1 MESNK
6 KYWKGL
12 EEYKST
18 PDFVESNK
26 NEFAEPL
33 PIEDVLNEAGLSTV
47 TPRRDFLKALGFG
60 LGAVTLAACQTAPV
74 HKSIPYLI
82 KPEEVVPGIP
92 NYYVSS
98 FNGQSVLVKTREG
111 RPIKIEPNPNAG
123 VFNLGTDA
131 QTQASVLDLYDVS
144 KLKNPL
150 LKDSAGTLAD
160 SNWASIDQFV
170 KTELTKVQSSGKKI
184 RIVSSSISSPSTTA
198 VIADF
203 TAAYPATK
211 HVQYDAVS
219 YTGIIKANEN
229 SFAKPVV
236 PKYNFDKAD
245 LIVSFGAD
253 FLGTW
258 ISGEEFTSQ
267 YVSNRNHKSLKSGKM
282 SRHFQFE
289 AGMSLTGTNADTR
302 VPVKLSEE
310 GPALITL
317 YNEITG
323 AGLTGGGLPNNVTAD
338 KAVKLVAK
346 ELLQNKGKALVVSG
360 SNDISTQILV
370 NAINSAIGS
379 YGSTIDLDNPSK
391 RFSGNDAEFAELINE
406 MSRDEVGAVFF
417 LDSNPGY
424 DVANAKAFA
433 DGLEKVG
440 LKVSFSDRK
449 DETSTLCNVVAINHN
464 YLESWGDASAYEG
477 SYSIVQPTINPV
489 FNSRQA
495 EESLLNWSDA
505 PVKEYYQYVRNNW
518 ESKILPVVGK
528 SWKDVLQTGIFAATP
543 KAAGT
548 YTFGL
553 SLAAVIPSII
563 SNSKALVKE
572 GQVELQVYESIPM
585 RDGRHA
591 NNAFL
596 QELPDPVS
604 KVTWD
609 NYIALSPKFAEK
621 LGYKEFDVVSV
632 KDDKGYTIDLPVLIQ
647 PGQAQGTA
655 SIALGYGRTKAGKA
669 GDNVGKNAFPFVS
682 FSNGTIK
689 YATTVSLTGTGRTEE
704 LAQTQTHHSFEGRNI
719 IREATFTEYKK
730 NPAAGSGNDHAKHKS
745 YDLWDKYEKPGNNW
759 LMAIDLNACT
769 GCGACIVA
777 CNVENNIPVVG
788 KDEVRRRRE
797 MHWIRIDRYYSYN
810 VEDGGHEAEAEH
822 GEHSNGINA
831 VTKEKEIAH
840 LDNLDHV
847 SVVHQPML
855 CQHCD
860 HAPCETVCPVLATVH
875 SSDGLNSMAYNR
887 CVGTR
892 YCANN
897 CPYKV
902 RRFNWFNY
910 WNDSRFDNYLNNEF
924 TQLVLNPDVTARSR
938 GVMEKCSMCIQRIQ
952 GGKLQAKMEKR
963 PLKDGDIKM
972 ACQQACSANAIVFG
986 DGNDPN
992 SEVSKAL
999 RSERIYYVL
1008 EEINVQPGIG
1018 YMTKIRNTDTTV
1030 QA

>member
-12 EEYKST
+12 EEFKST
-18 PDFVESNK
+18 PEFVENNK

-60 LGAVTLAACQTAPV
+60 LGAVTLAACQPAPV
-74 HKSIPYLI
+74 HKSIPYLVR
-82 KPEEVVPGIP
+82 PEDVIPGIP

-123 VFNLGTDA
+123 VYSQGTNPQA
-131 QTQASVLDLYDVS
+131 QASVLDLYDIS
-144 KLKNPL
+144 KLKAPV
-150 LKDSAGTLAD
+150 LKNQDTTWSKVDEYVKAELA
-160 SNWASIDQFV
+160 
-170 KTELTKVQSSGKKI
+170 KVQASGKKI
-184 RIVSSSISSPSTTA
+184 RIVSSSVNSPSTLS

-203 TAAYPATK
+203 IKVYPNTA
-211 HVQYDAVS
+211 HIQYDPVS

-229 SFAKPVV
+229 SFGKAVL

-267 YVSNRNHKSLKSGKM
+267 YVSNRNNTSLAKGKM
-282 SRHFQFE
+282 SRHIQFE

-302 VPVKLSEE
+302 LPIKLSEQ

-317 YNEITG
+317 YNAITG
-323 AGLTGGGLPNNVTAD
+323 NNLAGGVLPNNTAAE
-338 KAVKLVAK
+338 KAIKLAGK
-346 ELLQNKGKALVVSG
+346 ELAQMRGRGLVVCG
-360 SNDISTQILV
+360 SNDVSTQILV

-379 YGSTIDLDNPSK
+379 YGTTIDLDTPC
-391 RFSGNDAEFAELINE
+391 RRYAGNDAAYAEFVNE
-406 MSRDEVGAVFF
+406 VNRGEVGAVFV
-417 LDSNPGY
+417 LNANPAYDSF
-424 DVANAKAFA
+424 NAKAFA
-433 DGLEKVG
+433 DGMKKVP
-440 LKVSFSDRK
+440 LKVSFADRA
-449 DETSTLCNVVAINHN
+449 DETAAFCDVIAINQN
-464 YLESWGDASAYEG
+464 YLESWGDASVYEG
-477 SYSIVQPTINPV
+477 YYTIVQPTINPI

-495 EESLLNWSDA
+495 EQSLLIWSNN
-505 PVKEYYQYVRNNW
+505 PVLEYYQYVRNNW
-518 ESKILPVVGK
+518 EKNVLPLFGK
-528 SWKDVLQTGIFAATP
+528 SWNDVLQSGVVFAATP

-548 YTFGL
+548 YTFNL
-553 SLAAVIPSII
+553 SLASVAPSVLN
-563 SNSKALVKE
+563 SSKALAKDI
-572 GQVELQVYESIPM
+572 ELHVYENNAIG
-585 RDGRHA
+585 DGRYA
-591 NNAFL
+591 NNAYL
-596 QELPDPVS
+596 QELPDSVT

-609 NYIALSPKFAEK
+609 NYIALAPKFAEK
-621 LGYKEFDVVSV
+621 LGYNEFDVVTV
-632 KDDKGYTIDLPVLIQ
+632 KAANGYTVELPILIQ
-647 PGQAQGTA
+647 PGQAIGTA
-655 SIALGYGRTKAGKA
+655 SIALGYGRSKAGAA
-669 GDNVGKNAFPFVS
+669 GNAVGQNAYPFLA
-682 FSNGTIK
+682 FNNGTRQ
-689 YATTVSLTGTGRTEE
+689 YASNVTIEKTGRRHE

-719 IREATFTEYKK
+719 IREATFQEFVK
-730 NPAAGSGNDHAKHKS
+730 NPAAGSGNHGEKHKT
-745 YDLWDKYEKPGNNW
+745 YDMWDTFERPGHNW
-759 LMAIDLNACT
+759 VMAIDLNACT
-769 GCGACIVA
+769 GCGSCIVA

-788 KDEVRRRRE
+788 RDEVRRRRE
-797 MHWIRIDRYYSYN
+797 MHWIRIDRYYTIN
-810 VEDGGHEAEAEH
+810 DGDRKVTEEDEVEE
-822 GEHSNGINA
+822 
-831 VTKEKEIAH
+831 
-840 LDNLDHV
+840 LDNLDNV
-847 SVVHQPML
+847 SVVHQVML
-855 CQHCD
+855 CQHCE

-875 SSDGLNSMAYNR
+875 SSDGLNHMAYNR

-952 GGKLQAKMEKR
+952 TGRLEAKLEKR
-963 PLKDGDIKM
+963 ALRDGDIKM
-972 ACQQACSANAIVFG
+972 ACQQACPANAIVFG
-986 DGNDPN
+986 DGNDPE

-999 RSERIYYVL
+999 RSERVYYVL
-1008 EEINVQPGIG
+1008 EEINTQPGVG
-1018 YMTKIRNTDTTV
+1018 YMTKIRNTGTTI